1 MMSTALFVPVPAPG
15 IGKVT
20 NYIRWVRAP
29 HGSLTESA
37 VGVLITFSLGPGPTS
52 SIGIIVGMTQSILTY
67 GLLTLNDL
75 ILRYVDK
82 I

>member
-37 VGVLITFSLGPGPTS
+37 VGVLITFSLGPTP